1 MNVRQKTAKTLGEHR
16 IFGDEEAAQLH
27 AEVASLRELV
37 ADLADRV
44 HAQFTTISAHA
55 GDRARQQVEFTRTE
69 ARADLERTREVV
81 LGLIDRTRRD
91 FAAAAV
97 PVHIPGTPPGPS
109 VTVYA
114 ARLDAID
121 ARLDAVAGAVDRCF
135 DRQRELADTMAAL
148 LDTVLA
154 TAPHRSPAS
163 PSPDDIRARSPT

>member
-1 MNVRQKTAKTLGEHR
+1 VYVRQKTAKTLGEHR
-16 IFGDEEAAQLH
+16 IFGDEDAAQLH

-55 GDRARQQVEFTRTE
+55 EIARQQVEFTRTE

-81 LGLIDRTRRD
+81 LGLIDQTRRD
-91 FAAAAV
+91 FAADAG
-97 PVHIPGTPPGPS
+97 VHIPGTPPGPS
-109 VTVYA
+109 VAVYA
-114 ARLDAID
+114 ERLDRID

-148 LDTVLA
+148 LDTVLSDRS
-154 TAPHRSPAS
+154 APVSGLAL
-163 PSPDDIRARSPT
+163 A

>member
-55 GDRARQQVEFTRTE
+55 EIARQQVEFTRTE

-81 LGLIDRTRRD
+81 LGLIDQTRRD

-97 PVHIPGTPPGPS
+97 PVHVPGTPPGPS
-109 VTVYA
+109 VAVYA

-148 LDTVLA
+148 LDTVLSDRTTPVTGLA
-154 TAPHRSPAS
+154 LA
-163 PSPDDIRARSPT
+163 

>member
-1 MNVRQKTAKTLGEHR
+1 MHVRQKTANNLGEHR

-55 GDRARQQVEFTRTE
+55 EIARQQVEFTRTE
-69 ARADLERTREVV
+69 ARADLERTREMV
-81 LGLIDRTRRD
+81 LGLIDQTRRD
-91 FAAAAV
+91 LASGSG
-97 PVHIPGTPPGPS
+97 VHITGTPPGPS
-109 VTVYA
+109 VAVYA
-114 ARLDAID
+114 ERLDAID

-154 TAPHRSPAS
+154 DRSTPVGGLAL
-163 PSPDDIRARSPT
+163 A